1 MSDAH
6 FRHLR
11 PVLVLTLLSFILCG
25 FAYPAFVAGAG
36 EALGLGWQEN
46 GSLISVNGT
55 VVGSELIGQ
64 NFSSPMYFW
73 PRVSSVNYNSLNG
86 SGGQAIG
93 IATLEFYNQTLNYT
107 TYLIQTGHLKPGQ
120 KVPANGV
127 EPSASGFDPDI
138 TVSFALFQIPRVHFN
153 TNLSISLLDSLVTRY
168 TVHPFL
174 GFIGS
179 TYVNVVLLDLALHS
193 ILLKDGLI
201 R

>member
-6 FRHLR
+6 FTHLR
-11 PVLVLTLLSFILCG
+11 PILVLTLLSFILCG

-46 GSLISVNGT
+46 GSLISMNGT

-86 SGGQAIG
+86 SGGVTIG
-93 IATLEFYNQTLNYT
+93 VATLEFYNQTLNYT
-107 TYLIQTGHLKPGQ
+107 TYLIQTGHLKPGT

-153 TNLSISLLDSLVTRY
+153 TNLSIPFLDSLVTKY

-201 R
+201 H